1 MKYQIEFHNQTKH
14 HMACS
19 WQSTH
24 EKWSN
29 KKGKKE
35 IKSAMVS
42 GHYQAKAYGLQ
53 STAQSSTVILPQV
66 LVELLMQNLQE
77 MVIRWARI
85 NKN

>member
-1 MKYQIEFHNQTKH
+1 
-14 HMACS
+14 
-19 WQSTH
+19 
-24 EKWSN
+24 
-29 KKGKKE
+29 
-35 IKSAMVS
+35 MVS